1 VFEHPAI
8 MDESEIDHHIFK
20 SYIVISGLL
29 LYIFL
34 IMSVSHS
41 GHAPTMTIS
50 DPQWENLQ
58 NSRVIL
64 HLF

>member
-1 VFEHPAI
+1 

-34 IMSVSHS
+34 IMSLTVDMHNDNFR
-41 GHAPTMTIS
+41 PTVG
-50 DPQWENLQ
+50 ELAK
-58 NSRVIL
+58 
-64 HLF
+64 